1 MKTEEERRPGGIGK
15 LKRSQTAELEETAER
30 KAGRTAKPEKAGGGQ
45 TGETAEIQGDG
56 KRKGAGSFSR
66 IVLRRAA
73 ADVIS
78 IKWAILLIG
87 VCFLAL
93 WAATGSIC
101 PMVAFTGFPCPG
113 CGLTRAGLLALS
125 LDFPGAWKM
134 NPFIFPIGALI
145 LIWCVY
151 RYIVFRK
158 PPVWFT
164 RCAAAVLTGLVLF
177 YVWRM
182 ICCFPRR
189 SAYELLRGSSA
200 VAAFCSLEMKPVG
213 FLSRYCTGGE
223 SYETGK
229 GGGCGSPQKIGK
241 QGMNMEGKWW
251 GKT

>member
-30 KAGRTAKPEKAGGGQ
+30 KAGKTAKPEKAGGGQ

-134 NPFIFPIGALI
+134 NPFFPSAL
-145 LIWCVY
+145 
-151 RYIVFRK
+151 
-158 PPVWFT
+158 
-164 RCAAAVLTGLVLF
+164 
-177 YVWRM
+177 
-182 ICCFPRR
+182 
-189 SAYELLRGSSA
+189 
-200 VAAFCSLEMKPVG
+200 
-213 FLSRYCTGGE
+213 
-223 SYETGK
+223 
-229 GGGCGSPQKIGK
+229 
-241 QGMNMEGKWW
+241 
-251 GKT
+251 

>member
-30 KAGRTAKPEKAGGGQ
+30 KAGKTAKPEKAGGGQ

-151 RYIVFRK
+151 RYIFFRK

-164 RCAAAVLTGLVLF
+164 RCAAAVLTGLMVF

-182 ICCFPRR
+182 ICCFPGE
-189 SAYELLRGSSA
+189 APMNYYADHL
-200 VAAFCSLEMKPVG
+200 
-213 FLSRYCTGGE
+213 LSRL
-223 SYETGK
+223 SVLWK
-229 GGGCGSPQKIGK
+229 
-241 QGMNMEGKWW
+241 
-251 GKT
+251 